1 METEIEVSVGDK
13 VTLTSHIITKTDW
26 ASLGV
31 DEDTEFTVVSVNDI
45 ADTSVSPKA
54 TLRDGSGEEFPG
66 VPVGE
71 LIFL

>member
-1 METEIEVSVGDK
+1 METIEVSVGDK

-31 DEDTEFTVVSVNDI
+31 DEDTEFTVVSVNDVPGVF
-45 ADTSVSPKA
+45 DSPKV
-54 TLRDGSGEEFPG
+54 TLHDAAGEEFND

>member
-1 METEIEVSVGDK
+1 METIEVSVGDK

-31 DEDTEFTVVSVNDI
+31 DEDTEFTVISVHAASDNF
-45 ADTSVSPKA
+45 TSPKVA
-54 TLRDGSGEEFPG
+54 LHDTAGEEFND
-66 VPVGE
+66 VPAGE